1 MNYCFSR
8 RLALSYDD
16 AIAAVTRELEKEGFG
31 IVSEI
36 NVADTLR
43 KKLGIDFRP
52 YKILGAC
59 NPQFAHRAIEAEANI
74 GVMMPCNVVV
84 QAVDGGVQVAAIDPL
99 VAMQA
104 VGNADL
110 AEFATAISARLKRVI
125 ENLPQD

>member
-8 RLALSYDD
+8 QLDMGYDD
-16 AIAAVTRELEKEGFG
+16 AIAAVTAALQKEGFG
-31 IVSEI
+31 IVSEV

-84 QAVDGGVQVAAIDPL
+84 QEIDGRAQVAAIDPL
-99 VAMQA
+99 AGMRA

-110 AEFATAISARLKRVI
+110 DEFASVVSVRLKRVI
-125 ENLPQD
+125 DSL

>member
-8 RLALSYDD
+8 QVDMSYDE
-16 AIAAVTRELEKEGFG
+16 ALAAVTRGLEKEGFG
-31 IVSEI
+31 ILTEI

-43 KKLGIDFRP
+43 KKLGVDFRP

-84 QAVDGGVQVAAIDPL
+84 QDFGGGRVQVSAIDPL
-99 VAMQA
+99 ASMRA
-104 VGNADL
+104 IGNADL
-110 AEFATAISARLKRVI
+110 DEFATAISVRLQRVI
-125 ENLPQD
+125 DSL

>member
-8 RLALSYDD
+8 QLDLSFDE
-16 AIAAVTRELEKEGFG
+16 AIAAVTAALAKEGFG

-36 NVADTLR
+36 NVTDTLR
-43 KKLGIDFRP
+43 KKIGVEFRP

-59 NPQFAHRAIEAEANI
+59 NPTFAHRAIEAEANI

-84 QAVDGGVQVAAIDPL
+84 QTMGSGVQVAAIDPL

-104 VGNADL
+104 TGNADL
-110 AEFATAISARLKRVI
+110 AEFASAVSTRLQRVI
-125 ENLPQD
+125 ESL

>member
-8 RLALSYDD
+8 KVDLGYDE
-16 AIAAVTRELEKEGFG
+16 AIVAVTKALEKEGFG
-31 IVSEI
+31 VLTEI

-84 QAVDGGVQVAAIDPL
+84 QDFGSYVQVAAIDPL
-99 VAMQA
+99 AAMGA

-110 AEFATAISARLKRVI
+110 VEFATTVSARLKRVI
-125 ENLPQD
+125 DSLS

>member
-1 MNYCFSR
+1 MSYCFSR
-8 RLALSYDD
+8 KTDLSWNDAL
-16 AIAAVTRELEKEGFG
+16 AAVTLALEKEGFG
-31 IVSEI
+31 ILTEI

-43 KKLGIDFRP
+43 KKLGVELRP

-84 QAVDGGVQVAAIDPL
+84 QDFGDYVQVAAINPM
-99 VAMQA
+99 VAMHS

-110 AEFATAISARLKRVI
+110 EEFATAISARLQRVV
-125 ENLPQD
+125 EGF

>member
-1 MNYCFSR
+1 MGYCFSR
-8 RLALSYDD
+8 RLDLGYDE
-16 AIAAVTRELEKEGFG
+16 AITAVTRALEQEGFG
-31 IVSEI
+31 IISEI

-84 QAVDGGVQVAAIDPL
+84 QQLGDGVQVAAINPL

-110 AEFATAISARLKRVI
+110 AEFATAISARLERVI
-125 ENLPQD
+125 QGLPQA

>member
-8 RLALSYDD
+8 QVDMSYDE
-16 AIAAVTRELEKEGFG
+16 ALAAVTRGLEKEGFG
-31 IVSEI
+31 ILTEI

-43 KKLGIDFRP
+43 KKLGVDFRP

-84 QAVDGGVQVAAIDPL
+84 QDFGGGRVQVSAIDPL
-99 VAMQA
+99 ASMRA
-104 VGNADL
+104 IGNADL
-110 AEFATAISARLKRVI
+110 AEFATAISIRLQRVI
-125 ENLPQD
+125 DSL

>member
-8 RLALSYDD
+8 QVDMSYDE
-16 AIAAVTRELEKEGFG
+16 ALAAVTRGLEKEGFG
-31 IVSEI
+31 ILTEI

-43 KKLGIDFRP
+43 KKLGVDFRP

-84 QAVDGGVQVAAIDPL
+84 QDFGGGRVQVSAIDPL
-99 VAMQA
+99 ASMRA
-104 VGNADL
+104 IGNADL
-110 AEFATAISARLKRVI
+110 DEFATAISIRLQRVI
-125 ENLPQD
+125 DSL

>member
-8 RLALSYDD
+8 KVEMSWDD
-16 AIAAVTRELEKEGFG
+16 AIAAVTEALAKEGFG

-36 NVADTLR
+36 NVTDTLR
-43 KKLGIDFRP
+43 KKLGVEFRP

-84 QAVDGGVQVAAIDPL
+84 QDFGSYVQVAAINPM
-99 VAMQA
+99 VAMQS

-110 AEFATAISARLKRVI
+110 EEFASAITARLQRVV
-125 ENLPQD
+125 ESLA

>member
-8 RLALSYDD
+8 QVDMSYDE
-16 AIAAVTRELEKEGFG
+16 ALAAVTRGLEKEGFG
-31 IVSEI
+31 ILTEI

-43 KKLGIDFRP
+43 KKLGVDFRP

-84 QAVDGGVQVAAIDPL
+84 QDFGGGRVQVSAIDPL
-99 VAMQA
+99 ASMRA
-104 VGNADL
+104 IGNADL
-110 AEFATAISARLKRVI
+110 AEFATAISVRLQRVI
-125 ENLPQD
+125 DSL

>member
-1 MNYCFSR
+1 MTYCFSR
-8 RLALSYDD
+8 QLDMGYDD
-16 AIAAVTRELEKEGFG
+16 AIVAVTAALQKEGFG
-31 IVSEI
+31 IVSEV

-84 QAVDGGVQVAAIDPL
+84 QEIDGRAQVAAIDPL
-99 VAMQA
+99 AGMRA

-110 AEFATAISARLKRVI
+110 DEFASTVSVRLKRVI
-125 ENLPQD
+125 DSL

>member
-8 RLALSYDD
+8 RIDLGFDEALV
-16 AIAAVTRELEKEGFG
+16 AVTKALEKEGFG

-36 NVADTLR
+36 NVTDTLR
-43 KKLGIDFRP
+43 KKLGVEFRP

-84 QAVDGGVQVAAIDPL
+84 QDFGGQVQVAAIDPL
-99 VAMQA
+99 AGMRA

-110 AEFATAISARLKRVI
+110 EEFATTVSARLKRVI
-125 ENLPQD
+125 DSL

>member
-1 MNYCFSR
+1 MNYRFSR
-8 RLALSYDD
+8 QLDMGYDE
-16 AIAAVTRELEKEGFG
+16 AIAAVTAALQKEGFG
-31 IVSEI
+31 IVSEV

-59 NPQFAHRAIEAEANI
+59 NPQFAHRAIEAEADI

-84 QAVDGGVQVAAIDPL
+84 QEIDGRARVAAIDPL
-99 VAMQA
+99 AGMRA

-110 AEFATAISARLKRVI
+110 DEFASAVSARLKRVI
-125 ENLPQD
+125 DSL

>member
-8 RLALSYDD
+8 QVDMSYDE
-16 AIAAVTRELEKEGFG
+16 ALAAVTRGLEKEGFG
-31 IVSEI
+31 ILTEI

-43 KKLGIDFRP
+43 KKLGVDFRP

-84 QAVDGGVQVAAIDPL
+84 QDFGGGRVQVSAIDPFAGMR
-99 VAMQA
+99 V

-110 AEFATAISARLKRVI
+110 DEFATAISVRLQRVI
-125 ENLPQD
+125 DSL